1 MNDDQQLLKETQYPT
16 SKYDYDGITGVWL
29 LIPPKFHLLILAI
42 LLPLILW
49 VFPYINF
56 KGNFRYIFA
65 DYRYYLAGGISLF
78 FIASALLSIIKA
90 KQVGGKV
97 RPTSNVGAQ
106 VVPKKGRA
114 TKKTPLRQSTRQ
126 STSKAGESNIKQT
139 AGSKLTVKKSK
150 VTTVKEKITQPSRAK
165 NLSKESDSTGKKRRV
180 TLNKTNSNHSPK
192 QNSPKKEKSTTAKG
206 NNSDK

>member
-1 MNDDQQLLKETQYPT
+1 MNPDQQLLKETQHPT

-29 LIPPKFHLLILAI
+29 LIPPKFHLLILAV

-49 VFPYINF
+49 VFPHINF

-78 FIASALLSIIKA
+78 FIASALLSIMKA

-106 VVPKKGRA
+106 VIPKKVTPKKGN
-114 TKKTPLRQSTRQ
+114 
-126 STSKAGESNIKQT
+126 STSKSGEKSRSNPTLSVKSRRTPAKTTANPSQKSQASPKENVAAG
-139 AGSKLTVKKSK
+139 
-150 VTTVKEKITQPSRAK
+150 R
-165 NLSKESDSTGKKRRV
+165 KRRV
-180 TLNKTNSNHSPK
+180 TLKKSSDEVKKTI
-192 QNSPKKEKSTTAKG
+192 
-206 NNSDK
+206 